1 MKTSETD
8 VREALRVQAETF
20 DMPDEVPDHLNRT
33 IHRRRSRNGA
43 LAGLGSASLA
53 TLVGALVFAV
63 SVAGPG
69 GPPPSNESRTGVKQV
84 SYVLL
89 DAKVSS
95 ELSPPSWLS
104 DHIECMRSQGFD
116 LPDPTQTAD
125 GWSITVDDPAAAGFG
140 TAAWRE
146 AAFVTCAPDRD
157 RPLSGN
163 FILGFPKEKVDS
175 FVACMAG
182 QGYQLPEPTTN
193 ADGEYVFDLTD
204 TNIDT
209 ASSAWDEAVFVT
221 CSLD

>member
-8 VREALRVQAETF
+8 VREALQRRAETF
-20 DMPDEVPDHLNRT
+20 DMPDELPGHLHRT

-43 LAGLGSASLA
+43 LVGLGSASLV
-53 TLVGALVFAV
+53 TLVGALAFAL
-63 SVAGPG
+63 SVARPG
-69 GPPPSNESRTGVKQV
+69 GPPPSNGSRTGVRQV

-89 DAKVSS
+89 DAKVNS
-95 ELSPPSWLS
+95 EPSPPSWLS

-157 RPLSGN
+157 RALSGN
-163 FILGFPKEKVDS
+163 FILGFPKEKVDA

-182 QGYQLPEPTTN
+182 QGYRLPEPTTN
-193 ADGEYVFDLTD
+193 ADGEYVFDLTN